1 MTAVTPDVD
10 SPFADAIK
18 QRLTELES
26 VLVRDAQADT
36 DYVTEAATHI
46 IEAGGK
52 RFRPLLVFLAAHV
65 GHSETDYA
73 PGSDANLRLLWAAE
87 VMELTHVASLY
98 HDDVMD
104 EAQTRRGVPSP
115 NQRWSNT
122 VAILVGDFLF
132 SRASSRVA
140 MLGTDY
146 VKLQADTFAR
156 LVQGQ
161 IAETRPVPGADP
173 MQHYLQVISG
183 KTSSLIAA
191 SCVFGGMVAGL
202 NQEQLSALS
211 CYGEE
216 IGTVFQLSDD
226 LIDVTCD
233 NTGKTPGTDLR
244 EGVWTL
250 PTLMLR
256 QAAREQDGRLLSLLE
271 QDLSADEGKLAEALQ
286 LLRANPIIAEARTE
300 ISRRAEVARGY
311 LAVLPDGE
319 AKEGLSA
326 LCDQVVSRS
335 S

>member
-1 MTAVTPDVD
+1 MTAVSTDVD
-10 SPFADAIK
+10 SPFADAVK
-18 QRLTELES
+18 ERLTELES
-26 VLVRDAQADT
+26 ALRADAQAET
-36 DYVTEAATHI
+36 DYVTHAATHI

-65 GHSETDYA
+65 GQADNAYA
-73 PGSDANLRLLWAAE
+73 AGTEANQRLIWAAE

-104 EAQTRRGVPSP
+104 EAETRRGAPAA
-115 NQRWSNT
+115 NRRWSNT

-140 MLGTDY
+140 ELGPEY

-161 IAETRPVPGADP
+161 IAETHPAEGVDP
-173 MQHYLQVISG
+173 MAHYLHVISG

-202 NQEQLSALS
+202 PADQLAALAQ
-211 CYGEE
+211 YGEE

-226 LIDVTCD
+226 LIDVTSD
-233 NTGKTPGTDLR
+233 STGKTPGTDIR

-256 QAAREQDGRLLSLLE
+256 DANRPEDARLLELLG
-271 QDLSADEGKLAEALQ
+271 QDLALDDAAHAEALS
-286 LLRANPIIAEARTE
+286 LLRANPIIEQARAEIT
-300 ISRRAEVARGY
+300 RRAEAARAF
-311 LAVLPDGE
+311 LAPLPDGE

-335 S
+335 A